1 MKKLLFFSLL
11 VLLSLCVVR
20 IDAQSAA
27 QPDPLSTT
35 IQSLDTKLFDAYNH
49 AYNHC
54 DPTTLGTMVSDDL
67 EFSHYL
73 NQAENRLSLKAN
85 FAH

>member
-1 MKKLLFFSLL
+1 M
-11 VLLSLCVVR
+11 
-20 IDAQSAA
+20 
-27 QPDPLSTT
+27 
-35 IQSLDTKLFDAYNH
+35 DTKLFDAYNH